1 MRLILLI
8 LFLLSLAGW
17 GIYKVTADDDPSLL
31 NLAAGNASETIV
43 DEGKKIA
50 NYGNKPVP
58 THEKE
63 YLPPIITRAF
73 TFKHRPLPKNEFF
86 QSLNVSNG
94 TSSSLR
100 VPLRLTTDADTRT
113 CVIIGHSDEVLI
125 IADALKM
132 SDVPANSCHA
142 KAWIVFVR
150 SDKNDAF
157 DFGLQL
163 TTMPDISSFKL
174 DSKTF
179 SGMLAVHNVEARL
192 DVLHSRG
199 LVEVV
204 QAPHLQM
211 SNNQISLIE
220 TGEEIAVPIVTVSQ
234 NVTQTTVEY
243 RKVGLSLEL
252 TPQFLA
258 DDKIR
263 LKIKQ
268 SNGLV
273 GQLRD
278 VGGVEVPELTNQS
291 LMNTIETRVGK
302 VVVLGGVESSQY
314 QKVKGFLSYKKE
326 RQTGYLYVVL
336 ATYSSVPLAVPVLES
351 VQDGSALLPPK
362 PKNK

>member
-1 MRLILLI
+1 MYFIANWKMYGDLKSIKTLNKVIKFTKSYKNNKYKLVYCPP
-8 LFLLSLAGW
+8 FTLLSSFSNKLRKTNIDIGAQNCH
-17 GIYKVTADDDPSLL
+17 D
-31 NLAAGNASETIV
+31 SENYGAFTGSINSKMLKNI
-43 DEGKKIA
+43 GA
-50 NYGNKPVP
+50 NY
-58 THEKE
+58 
-63 YLPPIITRAF
+63 
-73 TFKHRPLPKNEFF
+73 
-86 QSLNVSNG
+86 
-94 TSSSLR
+94 
-100 VPLRLTTDADTRT
+100 
-113 CVIIGHSDEVLI
+113 VIIGHSDEVLI